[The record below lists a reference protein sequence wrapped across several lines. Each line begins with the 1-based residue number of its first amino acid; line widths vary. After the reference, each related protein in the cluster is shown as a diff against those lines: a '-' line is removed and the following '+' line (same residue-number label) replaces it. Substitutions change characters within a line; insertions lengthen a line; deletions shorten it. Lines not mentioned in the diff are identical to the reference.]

1 MVASWCACRRS
12 AQETKIAQLPQL
24 KLPNLQLAT
33 VMWNFNLS
41 FFPVFFLLFIF
52 SFLYL
57 FLKDFKLPFLE
68 RETVW
73 YRKKM
78 FGKTLGAFTKLSQ
91 AT

>member
-1 MVASWCACRRS
+1 M
-12 AQETKIAQLPQL
+12 
-24 KLPNLQLAT
+24 
-33 VMWNFNLS
+33 S
-41 FFPVFFLLFIF
+41 FFLFFFLLLLFIF
-52 SFLYL
+52 SFLHL

-78 FGKTLGAFTKLSQ
+78 FGKILGAFTKLSQ